1 MMMILKK
8 GVRGEEVA
16 LLQRRL
22 TRSGHPVEVSHIFD
36 DATEAAVMAVQR
48 AAGLVVDGI
57 AGPKTFVAL
66 AGVKMAYHLEDK
78 DLVSAAALL
87 GVSLAAIRAV
97 NEVASLGQGM
107 QSDGRPVIL
116 FERHIFWRQLEQR
129 GVDPAPLAERMPKL
143 VAPAEGGYQGGAAEY
158 VRLASAR
165 LVNVDAANESARWGA
180 FQIMGYHW
188 QELGYGSITEFV
200 ACMEESEAAQ
210 LDAFVRFI
218 AQDPALMAALKGR
231 KWTQFAKA
239 YYGPDYA
246 RDLYDAKLAQA
257 YAKYAEAEKAA
268 A

>member
-1 MMMILKK
+1 MMILKK
-8 GVRGEEVA
+8 GTRGEEVA

-22 TRSGHPVEVSHIFD
+22 TRCGQPAEVTHVFD

-78 DLVSAAALL
+78 DLVSAAELL
-87 GVSLAAIRAV
+87 GVSVAAIRAV

-107 QSDGRPVIL
+107 LPDGRPVIL
-116 FERHIFWRQLEQR
+116 FERHVFWRQLEQH

-143 VAPAEGGYQGGAAEY
+143 VAQTEGGYQGGAAEY

-165 LVNVDAANESARWGA
+165 LVNLDAANEATRWGA

-188 QELGYGSITEFV
+188 KMLGYESAAEFV
-200 ACMEESEAAQ
+200 DCMEDSEAGQ

-218 AQDPALMAALKGR
+218 AQDPALLAALKSR
-231 KWTQFAKA
+231 KWAQFAKL

-257 YAKYAEAEKAA
+257 YAKYAEAERAA